1 MEKKNGKKLSI
12 QDIETLRS
20 EDKKTSKDLGD
31 WMGLAPE
38 ETSNLRIDHH
48 NSQQTKS
55 SNKKKFLS
63 QKKNLPQIWVSEPE
77 KYPQV
82 IESLRVLE
90 NKIVRFN
97 EEERLQVFLLTGTE
111 RKTGVSSIAF
121 NLSLLCGWD
130 MPERRILM
138 IDANMSHPSLH
149 KSFDIPIAP
158 GLADFLYGIV
168 PIASI
173 TYDSFLPNLKLIPF
187 GNKAENLPSPF
198 MRQSFLDF
206 LKLIKEQYDLV
217 FIDSEPS
224 QSSGDARTISSRADG
239 VIMVAESQKTRL
251 EALTEAK
258 NHLQD
263 DGARLIGNFLNRRK
277 YAIPQWLYR
286 WV

>member
-20 EDKKTSKDLGD
+20 KDKKMSKDLGD

-38 ETSNLRIDHH
+38 ETSDLKIDHH
-48 NSQQTKS
+48 SSQQTKS
-55 SNKKKFLS
+55 SNKKKLLS
-63 QKKNLPQIWVSEPE
+63 QKKNVPQIWVSEPE
-77 KYPQV
+77 KYPRV

-121 NLSLLCGWD
+121 NLSLICGWD

-149 KSFDIPIAP
+149 KSFTIPIAP
-158 GLADFLYGIV
+158 GLADFLYGRV

-224 QSSGDARTISSRADG
+224 QSSGHARTISSRVDG

-263 DGARLIGNFLNRRK
+263 AGA
-277 YAIPQWLYR
+277 
-286 WV
+286 